1 MQKISQIH
9 SCIWK
14 LEFHA
19 HFLPQPPEIIKVVL
33 NFLEFT
39 SVCKKSAYDQCLTTN
54 SDQTHPNIFLSTLN
68 FWHQHVKK
76 YGLFDLNSLSLIGQ
90 LNEKQLTDF
99 LILCL
104 AKKIIRKMEKYIDD
118 FQWLQLLHMYMQLN
132 LKDNFQSTVQLS
144 YILSSLKSC

>member
-1 MQKISQIH
+1 MHIFYH
-9 SCIWK
+9 N
-14 LEFHA
+14 H
-19 HFLPQPPEIIKVVL
+19 PEIIKVVL
-33 NFLEFT
+33 NFPEFT
-39 SVCKKSAYDQCLTTN
+39 SVCKKSAQFIHSFIHLPYDQCLTTI
-54 SDQTHPNIFLSTLN
+54 SDHTNPNIFLSTLN

-76 YGLFDLNSLSLIGQ
+76 YGLFDLNSVSLIGQ

-99 LILCL
+99 LIWCL
-104 AKKIIRKMEKYIDD
+104 AKTIIRKMEKNIDD

>member
-1 MQKISQIH
+1 MHIFYH
-9 SCIWK
+9 N
-14 LEFHA
+14 H
-19 HFLPQPPEIIKVVL
+19 PEIIKVVL

-39 SVCKKSAYDQCLTTN
+39 SVCKKSALFIHSFIYSPCDQCATTI
-54 SDQTHPNIFLSTLN
+54 SAHTRPNIFLSTLN

-104 AKKIIRKMEKYIDD
+104 AKKIIRKMEKNVDD